1 MITNST
7 FQTNQVVTY
16 LNSINHPNDTL
27 ESTFP
32 SRVKSQDLFSW
43 FEDNLGPNGKQMF
56 REMEC
61 HVTQHFDLP
70 NTTISEDIL
79 EQIIISI

>member
-7 FQTNQVVTY
+7 FQTTQVVTY
-16 LNSINHPNDTL
+16 LQSINQPNDSL
-27 ESTFP
+27 QSSFP
-32 SRVKSQDLFSW
+32 SQVKSQHLFNW
-43 FEDNLGPNGKQMF
+43 FEDNLPNGKEMF

-70 NTTISEDIL
+70 NTPISEDIL
-79 EQIIISI
+79 EQIIVSV

>member
-7 FQTNQVVTY
+7 FQTNQVATY
-16 LNSINHPNDTL
+16 LNSINQSNDSL

-32 SRVKSQDLFSW
+32 SQVKSQDLFSW
-43 FEDNLGPNGKQMF
+43 FENNLPNGKDMF

-79 EQIIISI
+79 EQIIVSV

>member
-7 FQTNQVVTY
+7 FQTNQVATY
-16 LNSINHPNDTL
+16 LNSINQPNDTL

-32 SRVKSQDLFSW
+32 SQVKSQDLFGW
-43 FEDNLGPNGKQMF
+43 FENNLPNGKQMF

-79 EQIIISI
+79 EEIILSV

>member
-7 FQTNQVVTY
+7 FQTNQVATY
-16 LNSINHPNDTL
+16 LNSINQPNDTL

-32 SRVKSQDLFSW
+32 CQVKSQDLFGW
-43 FEDNLGPNGKQMF
+43 FQSNFGQMAKGMF

-79 EQIIISI
+79 EQIIVSV